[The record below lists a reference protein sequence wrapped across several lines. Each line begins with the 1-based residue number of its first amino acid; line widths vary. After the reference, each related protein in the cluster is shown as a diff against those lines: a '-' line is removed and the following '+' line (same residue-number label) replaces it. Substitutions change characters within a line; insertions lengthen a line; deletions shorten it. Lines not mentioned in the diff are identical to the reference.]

1 MFKVVDLFCGV
12 GGFSYGFLMTKK
24 FEVVL
29 GVDIWE
35 TALNTFKVNHE
46 GTNLLKADITELPDD
61 YWEKLSQQID
71 VIIAGPP
78 CQGFSMSGKRQANDE
93 RNSLFKE
100 VIRATKVLNPK
111 YVVIEN
117 VVGLLSMKNTEGL
130 NIKDLIYSEFEN
142 IGYKVKH
149 KILNSAD
156 YLVPQ
161 LRRRVIFIASKDYE
175 VTFPKEIVNKESY
188 TTVEQALSNIPD
200 NGQKYLEP
208 RFNYQK
214 LMRGNEEI
222 KNNEMPNHN
231 ELVLKRMKS
240 IPLGGNW
247 KDIPEE
253 FGNGGGKHSNNYRK
267 LNPKKPSITIK
278 HATKSMII
286 HPW

>member
-247 KDIPEE
+247 KDIPEYE
-253 FGNGGGKHSNNYRK
+253 WIYRGE
-267 LNPKKPSITIK
+267 
-278 HATKSMII
+278 
-286 HPW
+286 